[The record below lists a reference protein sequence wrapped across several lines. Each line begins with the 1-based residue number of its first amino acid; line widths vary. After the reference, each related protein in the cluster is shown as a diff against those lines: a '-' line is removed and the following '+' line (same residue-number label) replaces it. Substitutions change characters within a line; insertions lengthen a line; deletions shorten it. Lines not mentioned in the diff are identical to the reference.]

1 MGNSIPTL
9 GMIDPTYFE
18 RLMGSIRRTLHHIHL
33 FGWSVLLRFVRKR
46 QSIYRLNLRHFGPVS
61 VRIHGSDI
69 STLDQVFEQ
78 REYDFAGLGAAQDRI
93 ATRYQDCLS
102 QGKIPI
108 IIDAGANIGAAALW
122 FHKLFPAAV
131 VVAIEPE
138 AGNFEVL
145 AANAA
150 SKPGILAVEAAIAAT
165 SGQVAIAD
173 GSTGWDVQTV
183 RTDTGGITAITI
195 ADALAKVP
203 NGVPFIAKIDIEGFE
218 SDLFSQNTDWI
229 DDMAMVIIEPHDWMM
244 PGQFSSQNFQ
254 REMGGRCFEM
264 FIKGENLIYVAA

>member
-1 MGNSIPTL
+1 MTN
-9 GMIDPTYFE
+9 PTYLT
-18 RLMGSIRRTLHHIHL
+18 RLMGSIRRNLHHIRL
-33 FGWSVLLRFVRKR
+33 FGWSILLRFIKKR
-46 QSIYRLNLRHFGPVS
+46 QPIYRLNLRHFGPVS

-69 STLDQVFEQ
+69 STLAQVFEQ
-78 REYDFAGLGAAQDRI
+78 REYDLAGLGTAQDRI
-93 ATRYQDCLS
+93 AARYQACVS
-102 QGKIPI
+102 RGKTPI
-108 IIDAGANIGAAALW
+108 IVDAGANIGAAALW
-122 FHKLFPAAV
+122 FHRLYPAAV

-165 SGQVAIAD
+165 SGQVTIAD

-183 RTDTGGITAITI
+183 RAETGGITAITI

-218 SDLFSQNTDWI
+218 SDLFSHNTDWI

-244 PGQFSSQNFQ
+244 PGLFSSQNFQ
-254 REMGGRCFEM
+254 REMGKRRFEM
-264 FIKGENLIYVAA
+264 FINGENLIYVAA